1 MNEKPKIMAAL
12 AVIVKNHQVL
22 VGKRNADRIYAG
34 WWEFPGGKVEP
45 GESAAAAC
53 KREAMEELGDRIQ
66 LGPQVMPEY
75 ARPHK
80 YGLVHLTAFYARLET
95 SHLDETADHDLVFVG
110 PQELEQLRILPP
122 SRPLVDYLVKHA
134 DEGPDY

>member
-34 WWEFPGGKVEP
+34 WWEFPGGKIEP

-75 ARPHK
+75 ARPQ
-80 YGLVHLTAFYARLET
+80 GA
-95 SHLDETADHDLVFVG
+95 ETA
-110 PQELEQLRILPP
+110 
-122 SRPLVDYLVKHA
+122 A
-134 DEGPDY
+134 DSAAITAAGGLFSQAC